1 MHNRATA
8 TGTEVQEWTG
18 LVKTATYKAVH
29 FIFMKNNMTFIL
41 NNEHPGLI
49 LFTSEWSKVK

>member
-1 MHNRATA
+1 MHNGATA
-8 TGTEVQEWTG
+8 TGTDFQECTNR
-18 LVKTATYKAVH
+18 VKTATYEVVH
-29 FIFMKNNMTFIL
+29 FILMKNNTTFIL

>member
-1 MHNRATA
+1 MYNGATD
-8 TGTEVQEWTG
+8 TGTDFQECTD
-18 LVKTATYKAVH
+18 LVKTAIYEAVH